1 MKVKDI
7 ENEVSYIMVFEG
19 LSSKLQETIKKFRG
33 KGRVTEKDVKQM
45 MREIKLALLE
55 ADVNFKVVKDF
66 IDKVSERAVG
76 QDVLE
81 SLTPGQQVIKI
92 VNEEMIDLMG
102 SSQSKVTFSSKPPT
116 VYMMV
121 GLQGS
126 GKTTTTGKLAN
137 LLRKQGKKPLLVACD
152 VYRPAAIKQLQV
164 VGGQLDIDVFAIENS
179 KKPVDIAKAAV
190 EHAISNQFDLVII
203 DTAGRLH
210 IDEELM
216 NELENIKMAVMPQEI
231 LLVVD
236 SMTGQDAVNVAKTF
250 NEKLGIDGIIL
261 TKLDGD
267 TRGGAALSVKAV
279 TGKPIKFIGTGE
291 KLNEIEPFFPDR
303 MASRILGMGDVLSL
317 IEKAQEA
324 FDEKKAME
332 LEKKMRTQQFTL
344 DDFLEQ
350 MQQIRKMGPLNQLL
364 GMIPGLN
371 ANALKNVEI
380 DEKKMVHIEA
390 IIQSMT
396 KEERLNPSII
406 NGSRRKRIA
415 RGSGTTVQQ
424 VNRLLKDF
432 ENMKKMFKSMSEMT
446 KFGKRG
452 KKGFGK
458 FRMPF

>member
-1 MKVKDI
+1 
-7 ENEVSYIMVFEG
+7 MVFEG
-19 LSSKLQETIKKFRG
+19 LSGKLQEAMKKLRG
-33 KGRVTEKDVKQM
+33 KGRVTEKDAKEM

-66 IDKVSERAVG
+66 IAKVSERAVG

-81 SLTPGQQVIKI
+81 SLTPGQQIIKI
-92 VNEEMIDLMG
+92 VHEELINLMG
-102 SSQSKVTFSSKPPT
+102 STNSKVTFSSKPPT

-126 GKTTTTGKLAN
+126 GKTTTTGKLSS

-164 VGGQLDIDVFAIENS
+164 VGGQLDIDVFSMGDKTN
-179 KKPVDIAKAAV
+179 PVDIAKAAV
-190 EHAISNQFDLVII
+190 EYARAKQNDLVII

-210 IDEELM
+210 INEELM
-216 NELENIKMAVMPQEI
+216 EELQNIKAAVKPQEI

-236 SMTGQDAVNVAKTF
+236 SMTGQDAVNVAESF
-250 NEKLGIDGIIL
+250 NEKLGVDGIIL

-267 TRGGAALSVKAV
+267 TRGGSALSVKAV

-291 KLNEIEPFFPDR
+291 KLSEIEPFFPDR

-317 IEKAQEA
+317 IEKAQDA
-324 FDEKKAME
+324 FDEKKALE

-344 DDFLEQ
+344 EDFLDQ
-350 MQQIRKMGPLNQLL
+350 MQQIKKMGPLNQVL
-364 GMIPGLN
+364 GMIPGFN
-371 ANALKNVEI
+371 ANALKDVDV
-380 DEKKMVHIEA
+380 DEKKMAHVEA
-390 IIQSMT
+390 IIKSMT
-396 KEERLNPSII
+396 KQERNDPSVI

-415 RGSGTTVQQ
+415 AGSGTTVQE
-424 VNRLLKDF
+424 VNKLLKEF
-432 ENMKKMFKSMSEMT
+432 EEMKKMMKMMT
-446 KFGKRG
+446 DMGKHG
-452 KKGFGK
+452 KKGLKK